1 MEIIFKNTKERLDK
15 FLHQKFST
23 LSRNEIQKLIKSGL
37 VLVNQKTALKPSL
50 VLKTGDKIETEE
62 KVFKKS
68 KPDDLKPEPKI
79 PLKIVYED
87 KDLIVINKPAGLIT
101 HPTDKIREGT
111 LANALLARY
120 PKLKSV
126 GENPLRPGIVHRL
139 DKDTSGL
146 IIIPKNQKS
155 FLFIK
160 QQFLDHSLEKKYLC
174 LIDGI
179 PTKKYGVIEYPIRPS
194 AKNRLKKVAVK
205 RLAEIK
211 KSVRSAVTKYKV
223 IKTFGQKFALLEVSP
238 LTGRT
243 HQIRV
248 HFSAIGHPIIGDKL
262 YGPKTASLLDRQF
275 LHAFYLKFTT
285 PSGKKIEL
293 KLNLPKDLENF
304 LKKIIS

>member
-1 MEIIFKNTKERLDK
+1 MEIIFESAKERLDK
-15 FLHQKFST
+15 FLHQKFPA
-23 LSRNEIQKLIKSGL
+23 LSRNEIQKLIRSGL
-37 VLVNQKTALKPSL
+37 VLVNRKPGLKPSL
-50 VLKTGDKIETEE
+50 ILKTGDKIEIEE
-62 KVFKKS
+62 NLFKKVELG
-68 KPDDLKPEPKI
+68 DLKPEPKI
-79 PLKIVYED
+79 PLEIIYED
-87 KDLIVINKPAGLIT
+87 KDLLVINKPAGLIT
-101 HPTDKIREGT
+101 HPTDKIRKGT
-111 LANALLARY
+111 LVNALLARY

-174 LIDGI
+174 LVDGI
-179 PTKKYGVIEYPIRPS
+179 PTKKSGIIEYPIRPS
-194 AKNRLKKVAVK
+194 TKNRLKKVAVK

-223 IKTFGQKFALLEVSP
+223 IKTFGQKFALLEIEP

-248 HFSAIGHPIIGDKL
+248 HLSAINHPVIGDKL
-262 YGPKTASLLDRQF
+262 YGPKTASLLARQF
-275 LHAFYLKFTT
+275 LHAFYLKFTA

-293 KLNLPKDLENF
+293 ELNLPKDLENF
-304 LKKIIS
+304 LKK